1 MTGLGHHGP
10 VPANDTDA
18 DGRRRAGDRKEPDAS
33 TSSAGGWPADAS
45 FTIDELASATGVPSR
60 TIRFYQSKGTLGP
73 PERRGR
79 VAYYST
85 EHVERLR
92 LIGELQDRGLRLDAI
107 RDALDQ
113 IEKGEQSLQAW
124 LGMGD
129 ELQAPWLDDG
139 PLVVTEA
146 ELLERFSH
154 HPGIVGEMRRLGFIE
169 RQGHTRPATYVVP
182 SGALVDI
189 AAELVKAGIDIEL
202 AVGASERM
210 RVAMTSL
217 ADELVS
223 YFSSHT
229 GEGFG
234 GSGRPEQIL
243 QAYDALRP
251 QGLRAV
257 QVIFAQ
263 EMERSLRVFVEE
275 GGTIPP
281 NRRPGTPAKPAP
293 PQ

>member
-1 MTGLGHHGP
+1 VAANNIDSDAP
-10 VPANDTDA
+10 ESPASAEAWPPDT
-18 DGRRRAGDRKEPDAS
+18 
-33 TSSAGGWPADAS
+33 S
-45 FTIDELASATGVPSR
+45 FTIDELASISGVPSR
-60 TIRFYQSKGTLGP
+60 TIRFYQSKGTLSA

-79 VAYYST
+79 VAFYSP

-113 IEKGEQSLQAW
+113 IEKGAKSLQSW

-129 ELQAPWLDDG
+129 ELQAPWIDDG

-146 ELLERFSH
+146 ELLERFGH
-154 HPGIVGEMRRLGFIE
+154 HPGVVGEMRRLGFIE
-169 RQGHTRPATYVVP
+169 RQGNTRPATYLLP
-182 SGALVDI
+182 SSALVDI
-189 AAELVKAGIDIEL
+189 AAELVRAGIDIEL
-202 AVGASERM
+202 AVGASELM
-210 RVAMTSL
+210 RGAVGSL
-217 ADELVS
+217 ADDLVK

-243 QAYDALRP
+243 QAYDSLRP
-251 QGLRAV
+251 QALRAI
-257 QVIFAQ
+257 QVIFALEIQ
-263 EMERSLRVFVEE
+263 RAMRVFVEG

-281 NRRPGTPAKPAP
+281 ARDRPT
-293 PQ
+293 